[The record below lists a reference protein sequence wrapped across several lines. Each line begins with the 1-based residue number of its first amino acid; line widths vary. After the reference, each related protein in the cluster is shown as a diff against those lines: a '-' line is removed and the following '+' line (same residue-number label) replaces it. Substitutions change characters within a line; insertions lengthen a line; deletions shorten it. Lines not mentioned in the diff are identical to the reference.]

1 VSRRPTDWSPLAG
14 SDPVPGD
21 PDETERI
28 ATKYVDTATA
38 LRDQAA
44 RLKALASDRSWDSE
58 AGEQWRRQ
66 GREVAG
72 KLGRVVGRYETAGNA
87 LRTYSGALR
96 NAQAQADR
104 ALTLAQDADR
114 RQRSIREAVRAENQR
129 QAQQAPGTPPA
140 DTSHLD
146 RQAAQATADLERA
159 HRLLSSAVAV
169 RDAAADHAAAAI
181 QTITEEDGLNDGRFA
196 GVGKVFSDAF
206 EWVDRNLKAITDI
219 AGWVATIAGMLA
231 LAVGW
236 IPVIGQ
242 IAGAVL
248 TAIAALASLVALI
261 GSLVMA
267 VQGRGSWLDV
277 GLNAFSLVTMGI
289 GRAALTGAK
298 VGARGARAAAQA
310 GRTEELVAA
319 AVLARGGARVG
330 GKALRRMTIAARRQA
345 KAQPGGG
352 LTRDPV
358 ADGLSTAPSRLPGNL
373 AQAMSPRVFWAETKD
388 GVQQLFQGSNWQ
400 AAWTGLRSQHG
411 VNPVLDSATRA
422 ELDRAAQLT
431 AGARDLPGV
440 SSYLSSSTWQQANLY
455 SSTALGTSVDVA
467 DKSHAFDG
475 AKPHLMTPPR

>member
-1 VSRRPTDWSPLAG
+1 MSRRPTDWSPLAG

-28 ATKYVDTATA
+28 ATGYADTATA

-58 AGEQWRRQ
+58 AGEQWRHQ
-66 GREVAG
+66 GREVAE
-72 KLGRVVGRYETAGNA
+72 KLGRVVSRYETAGNA

-96 NAQAQADR
+96 NAQALADR

-114 RQRSIREAVRAENQR
+114 RQRSVREAVRAENQR
-129 QAQQAPGTPPA
+129 QAQQPPGTPPA

-146 RQAAQATADLERA
+146 RQADQATADLERA
-159 HRLLSSAVAV
+159 HRLLTSAVDA
-169 RDAAADHAAAAI
+169 RDTAADHAAASI

-242 IAGAVL
+242 IAAAVL

-277 GLNAFSLVTMGI
+277 GINAFSLVTMGI
-289 GRAALTGAK
+289 GRAALTGVK

-310 GRTEELVAA
+310 GRTEELVSA
-319 AVLARGGARVG
+319 AVLARGGAHVG
-330 GKALRRMTIAARRQA
+330 GKAMRRMTIAARRQA
-345 KAQPGGG
+345 KTMPGGG
-352 LTRDPV
+352 LHRAEVTE
-358 ADGLSTAPSRLPGNL
+358 ALATAPSRLPGNL
-373 AQAMSPRVFWAETKD
+373 AHAMNPRAFWTESKD
-388 GVQQLFQGSNWQ
+388 GVQQLLQGSNWQ
-400 AAWTGLRSQHG
+400 AAWNGLRSHQA
-411 VNPVLDSATRA
+411 VNPVIDAATRA
-422 ELDRAAQLT
+422 EMARAAQL
-431 AGARDLPGV
+431 APDARALPGV
-440 SSYLSSSTWQQANLY
+440 SSYLSSSSWQQANLY
-455 SSTALGTSVDVA
+455 TSTALGTSVDVA
-467 DKSHAFDG
+467 DKFHAFDG
-475 AKPHLMTPPR
+475 AKPHFMTPPR